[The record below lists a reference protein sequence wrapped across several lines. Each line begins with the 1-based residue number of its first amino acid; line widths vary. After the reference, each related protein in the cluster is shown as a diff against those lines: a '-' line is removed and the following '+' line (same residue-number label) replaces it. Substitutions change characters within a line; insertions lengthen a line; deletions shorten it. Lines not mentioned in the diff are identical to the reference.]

1 MVVQLIASCGVVV
14 LSWKLARGSC
24 SADERVCQ
32 GVKKYKYFLLSAGD
46 AFYEPLDG
54 DTPGA
59 AVDVSTARAVI

>member
-24 SADERVCQ
+24 LTNEHVCQ

-46 AFYEPLDG
+46 AFCEPPNG
-54 DTPGA
+54 DTPDA